1 MNVFVV
7 STDVVFSSPFA
18 GNYARPHDCDMLTS
32 VYGKAEAYSPS
43 TIFICA
49 ISGTLVT
56 ILTQLSQELS
66 LTPPHQE
73 SSLTPQ
79 LPGSLTSP
87 LPLSPPLCESS
98 LTSSLPE
105 SSLTSSLPESSLTL
119 PLSVVSVTPP
129 PRGSSLSLRLATP
142 SLPHC
147 TQRTSSFLGLLH
159 LQSCG
164 QGLAAVRHFSASS
177 SWCHTDGSDGQKYWE
192 TLYRERMA
200 EGENQDA
207 DSQMEST
214 DCGEHQSPTLT
225 HTDSSG
231 RAVMVDVGEKAVTA
245 REARAR
251 GRIWLGLEAFRLVLE
266 NKIQKGDVLTIA
278 QLAGIM
284 AAKWTSSLIPLC
296 HNIALSK
303 VDVKCTLNQ
312 AELSVDLES
321 RVRTSGVTGVEME
334 ALTAVSVAAL
344 TIYDM
349 CKAVTRSMVISDVRL
364 VMKTGGVRGDYWAE
378 WGAETDVRRGTG
390 QFGV

>member
-1 MNVFVV
+1 
-7 STDVVFSSPFA
+7 
-18 GNYARPHDCDMLTS
+18 
-32 VYGKAEAYSPS
+32 
-43 TIFICA
+43 
-49 ISGTLVT
+49 
-56 ILTQLSQELS
+56 
-66 LTPPHQE
+66 
-73 SSLTPQ
+73 
-79 LPGSLTSP
+79 
-87 LPLSPPLCESS
+87 
-98 LTSSLPE
+98 
-105 SSLTSSLPESSLTL
+105 
-119 PLSVVSVTPP
+119 
-129 PRGSSLSLRLATP
+129 
-142 SLPHC
+142 
-147 TQRTSSFLGLLH
+147 
-159 LQSCG
+159 
-164 QGLAAVRHFSASS
+164 
-177 SWCHTDGSDGQKYWE
+177 
-192 TLYRERMA
+192 MA
-200 EGENQDA
+200 ESENQDA

-251 GRIWLGLEAFRLVLE
+251 GRIWLGPEAFRLVLE

-344 TIYDM
+344 TVYDM

-364 VMKTGGVRGDYWAE
+364 VTKTGGVRGDYWAE
-378 WGAETDVRRGTG
+378 WGAEIDVRRGTG